1 MNLVGKIF
9 VVVLFVQSLAF
20 GAFAVCLYGTHK
32 NWKDTIERKEAR
44 GSLPKGYAPRL
55 KDEEAKNRTLRN
67 DLDKS
72 QRNRESVQAS
82 MTQVIAK
89 LEAEKRRLA
98 ETNDLLVKDKL
109 SLVSEKI
116 TIAATVAGSQQNL
129 EKIATELDLLRKS
142 ISGTRNDRDMQF
154 DRVVVLTDFIHQ
166 LLAQQDIL
174 AERNKGLVDRITMY
188 NDLMKIMG
196 ISSVEEALASVTPV
210 VNGVV
215 LAVGRADLLEISIG
229 KDDGLKPGHQ
239 LHVYRNNKYLG
250 EIKVLKTTPDKS
262 VARIDK
268 ATLQGPIQKG
278 DRVATKI

>member
-9 VVVLFVQSLAF
+9 VVVLFVQSLVF
-20 GAFAVCLYGTHK
+20 GAFAVCLHGTHK

-129 EKIATELDLLRKS
+129 DKIATELDLLRKS

-154 DRVVVLTDFIHQ
+154 DRVVVLTDLVHQ

-174 AERNKGLVDRITMY
+174 AETN
-188 NDLMKIMG
+188 
-196 ISSVEEALASVTPV
+196 EALLTKVTKYRIAYKNTNRSLAEDLAGNEID

-215 LAVGRADLLEISIG
+215 LAVGREDLLEISIG
-229 KDDGLKPGHQ
+229 SDDGLKQGHQ

-268 ATLQGPIQKG
+268 DTLQGPIQKG
-278 DRVATKI
+278 DRVASKI